1 MITIDTP
8 LWAARLRA
16 RRRAHLWSRRELGE
30 RVAEAAG
37 DAGRDRLPGPDGMAG
52 MVASWEAG
60 ERPDEMCAEWL
71 CRAFGTDETGERG
84 LFGGEAAGT
93 TLWHHL
99 TGVPLMPERFSPDDE
114 ERTGRAIEDPAR
126 ADDRTVAYFEAVL
139 DAYTRTDTRPAGL
152 VGALAPVFGAIQGL
166 RRDAGP
172 AVRRSLLRLSS
183 QDADLVSRMY
193 CEAGDPEAALTW
205 SDRALRAAREAG
217 DERLVAYALAHRA
230 GLEESRGDPGEVIG
244 LAVAARE
251 HVTPAEPPAA
261 TARRHEAQGHAMAGE
276 EDLCHR
282 CLEECAEEAAAGTPE
297 TPGASAAGTSETL
310 GASRSG
316 VEGAA
321 RPEPGT
327 PDDDRLRP
335 IEYPAGLGGAL
346 AADCLI
352 DLHHPADAIE
362 MLERELPG
370 APAGYVTAY
379 AMARLAHAY
388 ADAHEDERSAATAR
402 AALELSRRTGATRA
416 MRELLLIRGEAPRW
430 MFAG

>member
-16 RRRAHLWSRRELGE
+16 RRRASLWSRRELGE

-37 DAGRDRLPGPDGMAG
+37 DAGRDRLPLPDGPGGRPGTAG
-52 MVASWEAG
+52 TAGTTDLARMVASWEAG

-71 CRAFGTDETGERG
+71 CRAFGAGETGERG

-139 DAYTRTDTRPAGL
+139 DAYTRTDTRPATLAG
-152 VGALAPVFGAIQGL
+152 VLAPVFGTIQGL
-166 RRDAGP
+166 RRDARP
-172 AVRRSLLRLSS
+172 AVHRSLLRLSS
-183 QDADLVSRMY
+183 QDADLISRMC
-193 CEAGDPEAALTW
+193 CEAGDPEAALAW

-230 GLEESRGDPGEVIG
+230 GLAESLGDPGEVIG
-244 LAVAARE
+244 LAVAVCE
-251 HVTPAEPPAA
+251 HVAPAEPPAA
-261 TARRHEAQGHAMAGE
+261 TARRHEARGHAMAGE
-276 EDLCHR
+276 GDMCHR
-282 CLEECAEEAAAGTPE
+282 CLEECAEAAATGTPE
-297 TPGASAAGTSETL
+297 
-310 GASRSG
+310 
-316 VEGAA
+316 A
-321 RPEPGT
+321 RESPGT
-327 PDDDRLRP
+327 
-335 IEYPAGLGGAL
+335 AGVSGAEL

-352 DLHHPADAIE
+352 DLHRPADAIE

-370 APAGYVTAY
+370 APAGYMTAY

-402 AALELSRRTGATRA
+402 AALALSRRTGAARA
-416 MRELLLIRGEAPRW
+416 MRELLLIHGDAPRW